1 MIWIIAILIGL
12 IPALIAYKKGYPK
25 NNEGINFF
33 LWWFFGASFFIIAL
47 PWAILLK
54 SKKGEP
60 ETRRVLEG
68 MKKCPECAELVK
80 KDARVCRF
88 CGYEFYPKPVT
99 QEQEIEEFTHKQ
111 VLRPNQKKNINI
123 DEDEEI

>member
-1 MIWIIAILIGL
+1 MWWI
-12 IPALIAYKKGYPK
+12 
-25 NNEGINFF
+25 
-33 LWWFFGASFFIIAL
+33 FGASFFIIAF

-88 CGYEFYPKPVT
+88 CGYEFYSKPVT

-111 VLRPNQKKNINI
+111 VLRPNQKKNINT
-123 DEDEEI
+123 DEDEKI

>member
-1 MIWIIAILIGL
+1 MWWI
-12 IPALIAYKKGYPK
+12 
-25 NNEGINFF
+25 
-33 LWWFFGASFFIIAL
+33 FGASFFIIAF

-111 VLRPNQKKNINI
+111 ALSRNQKKNKNI

>member
-1 MIWIIAILIGL
+1 MVWIIAILIGL
-12 IPALIAYKKGYPK
+12 IPALIAYKKGYPSK
-25 NNEGINFF
+25 NEGYNFF
-33 LWWFFGASFFIIAL
+33 LWWIFGASFFIIAL

-54 SKKGEP
+54 PKKGELK
-60 ETRRVLEG
+60 TRRVPEG

-88 CGYEFYPKPVT
+88 CGYEFYPKPGT

>member
-1 MIWIIAILIGL
+1 MIWIIPILIGL
-12 IPALIAYKKGYPK
+12 IPALIAYKKGYPSK
-25 NNEGINFF
+25 SEGYNFF
-33 LWWFFGASFFIIAL
+33 VWWIFGASLFIIAL

-54 SKKGEP
+54 SKKGEL
-60 ETRRVLEG
+60 ETRRVSEE

-80 KDARVCRF
+80 KEARVCRF

-111 VLRPNQKKNINI
+111 GLRSNQ
-123 DEDEEI
+123 EEKYKYR